1 MSRAAG
7 DPGVANE
14 RTALAWQ
21 RTALSLV
28 AAAAIMARLTWDR
41 LGGLDAGLLAV
52 AMGLAL
58 WVFAESRG
66 RYRHD
71 QGSRPRPRLRGGR
84 APLALAVATMLIAAT
99 ELIALSTL

>member
-7 DPGVANE
+7 DPKAANE

-28 AAAAIMARLTWDR
+28 AAAAILARLTWRR
-41 LGGLDAGLLAV
+41 LGGLDAVLLAV

-58 WVFAESRG
+58 WVFVESRA

-71 QGSRPRPRLRGGR
+71 EGSRPRSRLRGGR

-99 ELIALSTL
+99 ELIVLATL